1 MEITG
6 LDFQIVLNKDIQI
19 DILKMLIVVIQPVCD
34 PI

>member
-1 MEITG
+1 MEIVD
-6 LDFQIVLNKDIQI
+6 LDFCNKDIQI

>member
-19 DILKMLIVVIQPVCD
+19 DILKMLIVVIQPVSD
-34 PI
+34 LI